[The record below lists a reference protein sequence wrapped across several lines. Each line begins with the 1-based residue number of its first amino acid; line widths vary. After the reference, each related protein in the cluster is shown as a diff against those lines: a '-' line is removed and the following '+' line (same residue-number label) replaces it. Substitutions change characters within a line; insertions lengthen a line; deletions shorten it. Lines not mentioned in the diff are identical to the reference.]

1 MQRFA
6 LGTIE
11 GRVSI
16 DCIKEDDPS
25 VSVYAFKPH
34 VDKQDGVGHPVNSIG
49 YVFIWKS
56 T

>member
-6 LGTIE
+6 LGTIG

-16 DCIKEDDPS
+16 DSIQEDDPS

-49 YVFIWKS
+49 YNYILK
-56 T
+56 